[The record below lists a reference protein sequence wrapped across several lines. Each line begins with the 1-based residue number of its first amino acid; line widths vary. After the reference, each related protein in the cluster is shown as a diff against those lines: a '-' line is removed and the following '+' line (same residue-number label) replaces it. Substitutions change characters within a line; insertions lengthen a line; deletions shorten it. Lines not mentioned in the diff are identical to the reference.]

1 MRPPPG
7 VGDPLKD
14 GGKSAEELVQA
25 IAAEKGAEGLQE
37 WMDRQGM
44 GTDVMTAADAMK
56 KREKAKEV
64 REKVFEEMVREEVEA
79 NSFDDVTDEQVRRE
93 LAKEEL

>member
-1 MRPPPG
+1 MAWSSTRSCPQPF
-7 VGDPLKD
+7 
-14 GGKSAEELVQA
+14 QA

-56 KREKAKEV
+56 KREKVCRA
-64 REKVFEEMVREEVEA
+64 
-79 NSFDDVTDEQVRRE
+79 RRHARG
-93 LAKEEL
+93 LHW